1 VREAKK
7 TEAAKAA
14 KGDKADAKDEK
25 DKKDDEGKDGKD
37 AKATTIPS
45 PSPASPIPVSS
56 PPATHRKFALH
67 RQIFDMRKNEIKRRE
82 QSVKAREVGRG
93 LPQVPKGMF

>member
-1 VREAKK
+1 MWCRSLPGCARVSRMLKWCSPGSTWQRG
-7 TEAAKAA
+7 TEC
-14 KGDKADAKDEK
+14 
-25 DKKDDEGKDGKD
+25 
-37 AKATTIPS
+37 S
-45 PSPASPIPVSS
+45 PQACCTRPFWRRNSSLSS